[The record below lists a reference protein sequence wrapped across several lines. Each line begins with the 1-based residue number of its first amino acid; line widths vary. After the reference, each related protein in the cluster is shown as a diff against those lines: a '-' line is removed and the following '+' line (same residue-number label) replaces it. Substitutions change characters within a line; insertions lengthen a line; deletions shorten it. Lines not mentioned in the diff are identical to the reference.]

1 MVDFSDPR
9 AKPRLELVVAMAA
22 NGVIGRDNALPW
34 HLPADLAFFKRV
46 TLGHPV
52 LMGRRTWQSIGRP
65 LPGRTNLVLTRD
77 RQFKAPGAVPVHS
90 VEAARLAVAE
100 SDRLMVIG
108 GAELFALLLPEA
120 LVFHLTEVAAEIA
133 GDIIFPAWSRD
144 EWQEEW
150 RESHRQDDRHAFDFS
165 FVRLRRRQSS

>member
-1 MVDFSDPR
+1 MVDRVIAVSG
-9 AKPRLELVVAMAA
+9 PRLELVVAMAT

-77 RQFKAPGAVPVHS
+77 RHFVAAGAVVVHS
-90 VEAARLAVAE
+90 LESARAAVAE
-100 SDRLMVIG
+100 ADRLMVIG

-120 LVFHLTEVAAEIA
+120 EVFHLTEVAADIA
-133 GDIIFPAWSRD
+133 GDIVFPAWSRD

-150 RESHRQDDRHAFDFS
+150 REAHRRDERHAFDFS
-165 FVRLRRRQSS
+165 FVRLRRR